1 MLETTGH
8 RRAAILAWRS
18 WTMGALAPTFAT
30 RTATRTAT
38 ISLNLVLQVT
48 VLLMLTGLVIWTLLF
63 SSYPA
68 IHDPVHALRHALYLI
83 PCH

>member
-1 MLETTGH
+1 M
-8 RRAAILAWRS
+8 AATAAS
-18 WTMGALAPTFAT
+18 FAT
-30 RTATRTAT
+30 RTVTRTTT
-38 ISLNLVLQVT
+38 ISINLVLQVT
-48 VLLMLTGLVIWTLLF
+48 VLLMLTALVIWTLLF

>member
-1 MLETTGH
+1 M
-8 RRAAILAWRS
+8 AAN
-18 WTMGALAPTFAT
+18 FAT
-30 RTATRTAT
+30 RTITRTTT
-38 ISLNLVLQVT
+38 ISLSLVLQIT
-48 VLLMLTGLVIWTLLF
+48 VLLVLTGLVIWALLF

>member
-1 MLETTGH
+1 MATN
-8 RRAAILAWRS
+8 
-18 WTMGALAPTFAT
+18 FAT
-30 RTATRTAT
+30 RTLNRTAT
-38 ISLNLVLQVT
+38 ISLNLVLQIT
-48 VLLMLTGLVIWTLLF
+48 VLLVLTGLVIWTLLF